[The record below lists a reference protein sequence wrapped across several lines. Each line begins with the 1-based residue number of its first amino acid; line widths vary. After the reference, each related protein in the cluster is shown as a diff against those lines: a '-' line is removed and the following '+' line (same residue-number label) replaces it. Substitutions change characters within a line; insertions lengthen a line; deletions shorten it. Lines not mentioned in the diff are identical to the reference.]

1 MNDFFH
7 EEGIC
12 RVESLSLKVFTDMCF
27 LAFFFVV
34 NYDKI

>member
-1 MNDFFH
+1 M
-7 EEGIC
+7 GWKLSVC
-12 RVESLSLKVFTDMCF
+12 GVESLGLEAGMCF

>member
-1 MNDFFH
+1 M
-7 EEGIC
+7 GWKPSVC
-12 RVESLSLKVFTDMCF
+12 GVESLGLDVGMCF